1 MRKSTYASIAS
12 ICMLPA
18 LFWSQESSAIP
29 NWARKYGT
37 SCYTCHAGFPTRN
50 AFGEAFKANGF
61 RWPGGEDADHSKQE
75 QVKLG
80 ADGWKNTFPDSPW
93 PSDLPGFAPVAIFV
107 TGPLVNYKDKVHT
120 ASGTQ
125 ISPQVLNWGGPFD
138 ARILYGGT
146 IGDNVGFF
154 GAIQGLAP
162 TATNSQVSSSFR
174 ATWSFSPGVMLGVGN
189 SFNFFSSGEDISTYS
204 RVFPSTNGTGLEFTY
219 VAGEKSG
226 GVNIYAGVAG
236 KGTNALQL
244 SSDGTNLGSTTKTTN
259 TTAPTHLDDI
269 RYIRAEY
276 KIGGAGVLSGAGGTL
291 GNGYLGMDNHLG
303 IGVGI
308 VDTKPG
314 YSTFAGEETVYGVD
328 ATGNYGSFTG
338 GVAYSKGKVLKLSN
352 YAVDAGYFVYPWLKA
367 AVAYSN
373 LGVVGVDK
381 NNPTYT
387 TTVTAWPKANISIA
401 AAYKLFSKKNDPTKV
416 TTTGENNPNTF
427 TLTAGL
433 GF

>member
-37 SCYTCHAGFPTRN
+37 SCYTCHNGFPTRN

-61 RWPGGEDADHSKQE
+61 RWPGGGEDADHSKQE

-80 ADGWKNTFPDSPW
+80 ADGWKKTFPESPW

-107 TGPLVNYKDKVHT
+107 TGPLVNYADK
-120 ASGTQ
+120 AQ
-125 ISPQVLNWGGPFD
+125 ISTGTKAGQQITPPILNWGGPFD

-146 IGDNVGFF
+146 IGENVGFF
-154 GAIQGLAP
+154 GAIQGIP
-162 TATNSQVSSSFR
+162 TGVTTSSFR
-174 ATWSFSPGVMLGVGN
+174 ATWSFSPGVMVGVGN
-189 SFNFFSSGEDISTYS
+189 SFNFFSSGEDISTYT
-204 RVFPSTNGTGLEFTY
+204 RVMPSTNGTGLEFTY

-226 GVNIYAGVAG
+226 GVNIYAGVVG
-236 KGTNALQL
+236 KGTTAAAL
-244 SSDGTNLGSTTKTTN
+244 SS
-259 TTAPTHLDDI
+259 TATRTHLDDI
-269 RYIRAEY
+269 RYLRAEY

-303 IGVGI
+303 IGVSI
-308 VDTKPG
+308 VDSKPG
-314 YSTFAGEETVYGVD
+314 FSTFPNEPTVYGVD
-328 ATGNYGSFTG
+328 ASGNYGSYTA
-338 GVAYSKGKVLKLSN
+338 GVAYSKGKELNLSN
-352 YAVDAGYFVYPWLKA
+352 YAVDAGYFFYPWLKA
-367 AVAYSN
+367 NVAYTN
-373 LGVVGVDK
+373 LGVVGVAQ

-401 AAYKLFSKKNDPTKV
+401 AAYKSFSKKNNQTK
-416 TTTGENNPNTF
+416 TTAGDILNNVNTF

>member
-50 AFGEAFKANGF
+50 AFGEAFKANGY
-61 RWPGGEDADHSKQE
+61 RWPGGEDADHAKQE

-80 ADGWKNTFPDSPW
+80 ADGWKNTFPESPW
-93 PSDLPGFAPVAIFV
+93 PSDLPGFAPVAIYV
-107 TGPLVNYKDKVHT
+107 NGPLVNYQDKVQK
-120 ASGTQ
+120 ANGQ
-125 ISPQVLNWGGPFD
+125 QVTPKLLNWGGGAFD

-146 IGDNVGFF
+146 VGENIGFF
-154 GAIQGLAP
+154 GLIQGIS
-162 TATNSQVSSSFR
+162 TGTTSSTFR
-174 ATWSFSPGVMLGVGN
+174 GIWSFSPGVNLAIGN
-189 SFNFFSSGEDISTYS
+189 GQNFFSAGEDISTYS
-204 RVFPSTNGTGLEFTY
+204 RVFPSSAGTGAEVTY
-219 VAGEKSG
+219 IAGEKSG

-236 KGTNALQL
+236 KG
-244 SSDGTNLGSTTKTTN
+244 STTAVLAN
-259 TTAPTHLDDI
+259 TTTTTHLDDV
-269 RYIRAEY
+269 RYFRAEY

-291 GNGYLGMDNHLG
+291 GNGYLGLDNHLG

-308 VDTKPG
+308 VNLKP
-314 YSTFAGEETVYGVD
+314 STINPVTTESTVYGVD
-328 ATGNYGSFTG
+328 ASGNYGSFTG
-338 GVAYSKGKVLKLSN
+338 GVAYGKGKDLKLNN

-367 AVAYSN
+367 AVAYTN
-373 LGVVGVDK
+373 LGVVGVNR

-387 TTVTAWPKANISIA
+387 TTVTAWPKANFFIGA
-401 AAYKLFSKKNDPTKV
+401 TYKLFAKNIDPALTNA
-416 TTTGENNPNTF
+416 TDLNNNANTF
-427 TLTAGL
+427 QLTTGL